1 MVLIWFESLCVEFYE
16 YVNQK
21 KALLCAGLFYFKS
34 GLKYAT
40 LPIHM
45 DIQDIIQQA
54 ISKALAGSPLP
65 ISEISL
71 EHPAELSHG
80 DYSTNIAM
88 VLGKEMK
95 MAPKALAE
103 KIQADLSNNL
113 PKEIEKVTVAGPG
126 FINFHLSAEFFQQ
139 EIPEILKAGDSF
151 GKTNILSGKKVLVEH
166 SSPNLFKPFH
176 IGHMM
181 NNAIGESLVQ
191 LMKSSGADVSTM
203 SFPSDISLG
212 VAKAVYFLLN
222 NGDVGFLDSEHT
234 LQNKI
239 NYLGQMYVAGTQK
252 YEDDPSIHARVK
264 EIADNLYAGKNSLE
278 LSVFEKC
285 KKFNIAYFESIT
297 GKLGSHF
304 DSYIYESE
312 AGIVGKEILE
322 AHTPSVFTKSEGAI
336 VYIPEES
343 KKHLN
348 TAVFINSQG
357 NPTYEAKDIGLLK
370 LKFDR
375 VHPDISIFVT
385 DHEQIPHFNIVL
397 DAAEKI
403 NPEWTYKS
411 VHATHGRMSFKGQK
425 MSSRL
430 GGVPLAEEMLQVVG
444 DEVKE
449 RSTHAETPEIFE
461 SIAIGAIK
469 FAILRTKPGQN
480 INFDPETSLS
490 FEGDSGPYLQYTHA
504 RIQSLIEKGK
514 GLGIEPKYNS
524 GQISDLEKMLY
535 RFPEVVESAITGY
548 APQHIVTY
556 LLETARAFNSYY
568 GEHMIVDEEN
578 KEVSAHRLALARG
591 TQIVIKNGL
600 MLLGIKAPE
609 KM

>member
-1 MVLIWFESLCVEFYE
+1 
-16 YVNQK
+16 
-21 KALLCAGLFYFKS
+21 
-34 GLKYAT
+34 
-40 LPIHM
+40 M
-45 DIQDIIQQA
+45 DIQGIIIQA
-54 ISKALAGSPLP
+54 VSNALTELSMP
-65 ISEISL
+65 IKGIVL
-71 EHPAELSHG
+71 EHPADLIHG

-88 VLGKEMK
+88 VLGKEAK
-95 MAPKALAE
+95 LSPKVFAE
-103 KIQADLSNNL
+103 QIKEVLEKNL
-113 PKEIEKVTVAGPG
+113 PKEIEKITVAGPG
-126 FINFHLSAEFFQQ
+126 FINFYLAQPFYEKA
-139 EIPEILKAGDSF
+139 IPEILDANENF
-151 GKTNILSGKKVLVEH
+151 GRSKTLAGKKVLVEH

-191 LMKSSGADVSTM
+191 IMKFSGANVATM

-212 VAKAVYFLLN
+212 VAKAIYLILEKYGVDFVPENISVL
-222 NGDVGFLDSEHT
+222 GDA
-234 LQNKI
+234 
-239 NYLGQMYVAGTQK
+239 YVEGTKK
-252 YEDDPSIHARVK
+252 YEEDESIHARVK
-264 EIADNLYAGKNSLE
+264 EIADNLYAGKSSPE

-322 AHTPSVFTKSEGAI
+322 QHTPSVFTKSEGAI
-336 VYIPEES
+336 VYIPDES

-375 VHPDISIFVT
+375 VNPDISIFVT
-385 DHEQIPHFNIVL
+385 DHEQISHFNIVL

-403 NPEWTYKS
+403 NPEWTDKS

-449 RSTHAETPEIFE
+449 RSTHQESPEIFE
-461 SIAIGAIK
+461 AIAIGAIK
-469 FAILRTKPGQN
+469 FTILRTKPGQN

-524 GQISDLEKMLY
+524 GEISDLEKILY
-535 RFPEVVESAITGY
+535 RFPEVVESAIVGY
-548 APQHIVTY
+548 SPQHIVTH

-578 KEVSAHRLALARG
+578 REVSAHRLALARA
-591 TQIVIKNGL
+591 TQIIIKNGL

-609 KM
+609 RM

>member
-1 MVLIWFESLCVEFYE
+1 
-16 YVNQK
+16 
-21 KALLCAGLFYFKS
+21 
-34 GLKYAT
+34 
-40 LPIHM
+40 M

-65 ISEISL
+65 VSEITL

-103 KIQADLSNNL
+103 KIQADLSSNL

-126 FINFHLSAEFFQQ
+126 FINFHLSSEFFQQ
-139 EIPEILKAGDSF
+139 VIPQILKAGDSF
-151 GKTNILSGKKVLVEH
+151 GKSNILSGKKVLVEH

-191 LMKSSGADVSTM
+191 LMKSSGAEVSTM

-212 VAKAVYFLLN
+212 VAKAVYIILEKYGADFTPDAIAVL
-222 NGDVGFLDSEHT
+222 GDA
-234 LQNKI
+234 
-239 NYLGQMYVAGTQK
+239 YVAGTQK
-252 YEDDPSIHARVK
+252 YEDDPLIHARVK
-264 EIADNLYAGKNSLE
+264 EIADNLYAGKSSPE

-322 AHTPSVFTKSEGAI
+322 QYTPSVFTKSEGAI

-375 VHPDISIFVT
+375 VRPDISIFIT
-385 DHEQIPHFNIVL
+385 DHEQIPHFDIVL

-403 NPEWTYKS
+403 NKEWSDKS

-449 RSTHAETPEIFE
+449 RSTHAEIPEIFE
-461 SIAIGAIK
+461 AIAIGAIK

-480 INFDPETSLS
+480 INFDPDTSLS

-514 GLGIEPKYNS
+514 ELGIEPKYNP
-524 GQISDLEKMLY
+524 GVISDLEKMLY

-578 KEVSAHRLALARG
+578 REVSQHRLALARV

-600 MLLGIKAPE
+600 ILLGIKAPE